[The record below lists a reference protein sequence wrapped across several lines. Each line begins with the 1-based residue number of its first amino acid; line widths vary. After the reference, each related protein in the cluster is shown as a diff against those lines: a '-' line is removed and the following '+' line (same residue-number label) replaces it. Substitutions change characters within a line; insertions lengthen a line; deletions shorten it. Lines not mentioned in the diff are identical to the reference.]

1 MNPLYDGLPV
11 EMFIM
16 HRHKQEESI
25 DKIDIIKCKV
35 QSDFIISVK
44 FNLLQGFIIR
54 NKEQKKHSDYL
65 NIFALNMFEFFTLIL
80 DH

>member
-1 MNPLYDGLPV
+1 MTACQQRCLLCTG
-11 EMFIM
+11 I
-16 HRHKQEESI
+16 KQVESI

-54 NKEQKKHSDYL
+54 NKEQKKQSEYL
-65 NIFALNMFEFFTLIL
+65 NIFA
-80 DH
+80 